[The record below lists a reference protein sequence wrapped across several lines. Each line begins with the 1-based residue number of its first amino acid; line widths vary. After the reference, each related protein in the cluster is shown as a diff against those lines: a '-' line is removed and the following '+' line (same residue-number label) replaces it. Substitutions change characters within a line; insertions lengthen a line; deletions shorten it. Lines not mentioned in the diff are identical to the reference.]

1 MIANDVG
8 KWIKALGLVTIPF
21 KGYLLDAQKLLTM
34 PGRMSSDGGYRI
46 LGTREAPL
54 VTGSLK

>member
-8 KWIKALGLVTIPF
+8 KWTKALGLVTILF
-21 KGYLLDAQKLLTM
+21 KSYFLDAQKLLTV
-34 PGRMSSDGGYRI
+34 PGRMSSNGGYRI